1 VNRESE
7 ILQNKVHTKHETDD
21 YRKNQGNSHKVPPA
35 HAQRVLR
42 KTNLAKIFSEAR
54 SGMIAHKNKKRIAA
68 GTQ

>member
-1 VNRESE
+1 MNQKFFE
-7 ILQNKVHTKHETDD
+7 TKYINE
-21 YRKNQGNSHKVPPA
+21 RNKNQGNSHKVPPA

-42 KTNLAKIFSEAR
+42 KTNPAEIFSEAR